1 MSWFVFHSCKQAV
14 FEVCSTQGGLAQ
26 VVERSICIR
35 EAPGSIP
42 GFSTFH
48 HFAELIGKHCREARR
63 LVFVLRSLTKVP
75 GSIPGILKICR
86 DPGLNQGPSDLQ
98 SDALPT
104 ELSRRCNLNSLILC
118 GGTAKSAKSRF
129 CKTTSTSS
137 FAGLQNVCCTQGVS

>member
-1 MSWFVFHSCKQAV
+1 M
-14 FEVCSTQGGLAQ
+14 
-26 VVERSICIR
+26 VERSICIR

-42 GFSTFH
+42 GFSSFD

-63 LVFVLRSLTKVP
+63 LFFVLRSLTKVP

-104 ELSRRCNLNSLILC
+104 ELSRRCEMSSLILC
-118 GGTAKSAKSRF
+118 GGTAKSRF

-137 FAGLQNVCCTQGVS
+137 FAGLQDARAGEGSRREEMLTDIDNLGFLKSSPPSRI